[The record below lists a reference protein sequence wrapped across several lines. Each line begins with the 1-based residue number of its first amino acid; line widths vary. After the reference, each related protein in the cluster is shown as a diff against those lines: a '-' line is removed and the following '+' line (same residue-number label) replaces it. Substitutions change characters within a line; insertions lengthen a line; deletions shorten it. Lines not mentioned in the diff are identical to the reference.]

1 MPTGNLQPAGL
12 AIMKPEDSP
21 ETAVQPDAG
30 FYRRWS
36 EKKQASRQSLA
47 EQDETVEEQQQPGDE
62 DMPTL
67 ESLDENSDYSGFL
80 SPRVSDQLRQVA
92 LRKLFHSAAFNVCDG
107 LDDYAEDF
115 TSFEKLGDLMTAD
128 LRHRLEQEAD
138 RQQAEADESASR
150 PGTMHWR
157 VTYQTMRRVMSRRQL
172 RPGKTKI
179 QPTRRKHE

>member
-1 MPTGNLQPAGL
+1 KGPSASVPTGNLQPAGL

-21 ETAVQPDAG
+21 ETTVQPDTG
-30 FYRRWS
+30 FYHRWS
-36 EKKQASRQSLA
+36 EKKQASRQPLA
-47 EQDETVEEQQQPGDE
+47 ERDESDEEQQQPGDE
-62 DMPTL
+62 DMPSL

-115 TSFEKLGDLMTAD
+115 TSFEKLGDVMTAD

-138 RQQAEADESASR
+138 RQQADESARRDALEGDASDDEVSDE
-150 PGTMHWR
+150 PAAA
-157 VTYQTMRRVMSRRQL
+157 QTGQNED
-172 RPGKTKI
+172 
-179 QPTRRKHE
+179 PTDEAET